1 MAADGLAQL
10 DLRFRPLIERHG
22 YPVLRRS
29 ATRESLLDLDAS
41 VSEPFSSL
49 VHTVTNQQ
57 LSGAVADRI
66 FGRIVE
72 ACGGILT
79 PKSLLGAGE
88 PALLAAGLSRAKAAS
103 VLGLALSVSEG
114 AISLQGLHDLDDD
127 DVIAQITALK
137 GFGPWSAH
145 MHLIFYLERLNV
157 WPSADLGVR
166 KGVARLLERGE
177 LPTPKEMGE
186 LGEVWSP
193 YRSLAAW
200 YLWRLIEERT

>member
-41 VSEPFSSL
+41 VSQPFSSL

-72 ACGGILT
+72 ACGGSVT
-79 PKSLLGAGE
+79 PKGVLEAGE
-88 PALLAAGLSRAKAAS
+88 TTLLAAGLSRAKASS
-103 VLGLALSVSEG
+103 VLGLALRVSEG
-114 AISLQGLHDLDDD
+114 AISLQGLHDLHDD
-127 DVIAQITALK
+127 DVITQITALK

-145 MHLIFYLERLNV
+145 MHLIFYLERLDV

-166 KGVARLLERGE
+166 KGVAKLLEVRE
-177 LPTPKEMGE
+177 LPTPKEMLEVGE
-186 LGEVWSP
+186 AWAP

-200 YLWRLIEERT
+200 YLWRLIEERP